1 LGKKIGSTEIPG
13 RFLTTKEKGG
23 FMSFN
28 PPRQG
33 HKVATYEGGTGFLAR
48 PEAELLLLVAGSLFS
63 GDSYYEKD
71 ESRKER
77 FHNLASEVSRKDPHF
92 VASLAQYARQ
102 VLGLRS
108 GPSALVTHLF
118 WWGPKEVAEEAAR
131 GVWLRGDEHLETLA
145 YARAY
150 GWKIT
155 KGLKKAVASRLNSMS
170 PAALLKYQKRGRSFS
185 QRDALIISHPK
196 PQDQNHALVYEWMI
210 RGKKALP
217 EAQAFVSRILEER
230 PTWERILSTKGSS
243 RESWLEAL
251 PHLKGLSLV
260 RNLSNLHSFNLLQE
274 EEVQEI
280 LASKLL
286 SPEVAKWGIWPYQWL
301 QAISMGRKE
310 GWPEPVLHLLETAL
324 ENTLPPLNLE
334 GETLILVDIS
344 GSMSNFI
351 SERSKATYAL
361 AAASLG
367 ALLYRRTGGLLVGF
381 NNDIHLVQLSPE
393 APVARLVEELTSRVW
408 GGTYLGKALEKTL
421 PNFSGRRVVIFTDEQ
436 VHDNAYEPLRKW
448 IKAGSERVAHVVN
461 VAGYPFLAFPEN
473 GVVRVGG
480 WSERLL
486 DILTL
491 MEARDPVAW
500 IRNGE
505 WRTRAP
511 LSSPSENEGALEEA

>member
-1 LGKKIGSTEIPG
+1 
-13 RFLTTKEKGG
+13 
-23 FMSFN
+23 MSFN
-28 PPRQG
+28 PPKKG
-33 HKVATYEGGTGFLAR
+33 VTTYEGGTGFLASL
-48 PEAELLLLVAGSLFS
+48 ETELLLLVAGILFS
-63 GDSYYEKD
+63 GDTFYEKD
-71 ESRKER
+71 QSRKER
-77 FHNLASEVSRKDPHF
+77 FHLLASEVSQKDPHF

-108 GPSALVTHLF
+108 GPSALVAHLF
-118 WWGPKEVAEEAAR
+118 WWGPKELAREAAQ

-145 YARAY
+145 YTKAQ

-155 KGLKKAVASRLNSMS
+155 KGLKKAVASRINSMS
-170 PAALLKYQKRGRSFS
+170 PVALLKYQKRGRSFS
-185 QRDALIISHPK
+185 QRDAVIISHPK
-196 PQDQNHALVYEWMI
+196 SQDQNHALVYEWLI

-217 EAQAFVSRILEER
+217 EAQVFVSQILEER

-274 EEVQEI
+274 EEVQEV

-301 QAISMGRKE
+301 QAISIGRKE
-310 GWPEPVLHLLETAL
+310 GWPEPVLRLLETAL
-324 ENTLPPLNLE
+324 ENTLPPLHLE

-344 GSMSNFI
+344 GSMSNLV
-351 SERSKATYAL
+351 SERSQATYAL
-361 AAASLG
+361 AAISLG
-367 ALLYRRTGGLLVGF
+367 ALLYRRTGGQLVGF
-381 NNDIHLVQLSPE
+381 NNDIHPVHLSPE
-393 APVARLVEELTSRVW
+393 APIARIVEELIPKVW

-436 VHDNAYEPLRKW
+436 VHDNAYSPLKKW
-448 IKAGSERVAHVVN
+448 IREGPDRIAHVVN

-473 GVVRVGG
+473 GIVRVGG

-486 DILTL
+486 EILTL
-491 MEARDPVAW
+491 MEARNPAAW
-500 IRNGE
+500 IRNGG
-505 WRTRAP
+505 WKTRAP
-511 LSSPSENEGALEEA
+511 LSSPSENEGALEEAQGTT

>member
-1 LGKKIGSTEIPG
+1 
-13 RFLTTKEKGG
+13 
-23 FMSFN
+23 MSFN
-28 PPRQG
+28 PPKQKQG
-33 HKVATYEGGTGFLAR
+33 HHKVATYEGGTGFLSS
-48 PEAELLLLVAGSLFS
+48 PETELLLLVAGSLFS
-63 GDSYYEKD
+63 GDTYYEED

-77 FHNLASEVSRKDPHF
+77 FHHLTSKVSQKDPHF

-108 GPSALVTHLF
+108 GPSALVAHLF
-118 WWGPKEVAEEAAR
+118 WWGPKEVAKEAAQ

-145 YARAY
+145 YTKAQ

-155 KGLKKAVASRLNSMS
+155 SGLKKAVASRLNSMN
-170 PAALLKYQKRGRSFS
+170 PVALLKYQKSGRSFS

-196 PQDQNHALVYEWMI
+196 PQDQNHALVYEWLI
-210 RGKKALP
+210 RGKKGLP
-217 EAQAFVSRILEER
+217 EAQAFVAQVLEER

-260 RNLSNLHSFNLLQE
+260 RNLSNLHSFNLLKE

-301 QAISMGRKE
+301 QAISIGRKE
-310 GWPEPVLHLLETAL
+310 GWPEPFLHLLETAL
-324 ENTLPPLNLE
+324 ENTLPPLHLE

-344 GSMSNFI
+344 GSMSNPI
-351 SERSKATYAL
+351 SSRSQATYAL
-361 AAASLG
+361 AAVSLG
-367 ALLYRRTGGLLVGF
+367 SLLYRRTGGQLVGF
-381 NNDIHLVQLSPE
+381 NYDIHPVQLPPK
-393 APVARLVEELTSRVW
+393 APIARIVEELIPKVW
-408 GGTYLGKALEKTL
+408 GWTYLGEALEKTL

-436 VHDNAYEPLRKW
+436 VHDNAYRPLKKW
-448 IKAGSERVAHVVN
+448 IQEGPNRIAHVVN

-473 GVVRVGG
+473 GIVRVGG

-486 DILTL
+486 EILTL
-491 MEARDPVAW
+491 LETRNPVAW

-505 WRTRAP
+505 WKAREPMAP
-511 LSSPSENEGALEEA
+511 ASSPSENEGEEA

>member
-1 LGKKIGSTEIPG
+1 
-13 RFLTTKEKGG
+13 
-23 FMSFN
+23 MSFN
-28 PPRQG
+28 PPKQG
-33 HKVATYEGGTGFLAR
+33 HKATTYEGGAGFLAR
-48 PEAELLLLVAGSLFS
+48 PENELLILVAGSLFS
-63 GDSYYEKD
+63 GDAFYEKD
-71 ESRKER
+71 QSRKER
-77 FHNLASEVSRKDPHF
+77 FHLLASEVSQKDPHF

-108 GPSALVTHLF
+108 GPSALVAHLF

-145 YARAY
+145 YAKAQ

-155 KGLKKAVASRLNSMS
+155 KGLKKAVAARLNAMS
-170 PAALLKYQKRGRSFS
+170 PTSILKYQKRGRSFS
-185 QRDALIISHPK
+185 QRDAVIISHPK
-196 PQDQNHALVYEWMI
+196 PQDQNHALVYEWLI
-210 RGKKALP
+210 RGKRALP
-217 EAQAFVSRILEER
+217 EAKSFVAQVLEER
-230 PTWERILSTKGSS
+230 PTWERILSAKGAS

-260 RNLSNLHSFNLLQE
+260 RNLNNLHSFNLLQE
-274 EEVQEI
+274 EEVQEV

-301 QAISMGRKE
+301 QAISIGRGE
-310 GWPEPVLHLLETAL
+310 WWPEPVLRLLETAL
-324 ENTLPPLNLE
+324 ENTLPPLLLE

-344 GSMSNFI
+344 GSMDNRI
-351 SERSKATYAL
+351 SDRSQATYAL

-367 ALLYRRTGGLLVGF
+367 ALLYRRTGGRLVGF
-381 NNDIHLVQLSPE
+381 NNDINPVHLPPS
-393 APVARLVEELTSRVW
+393 APIARMVEELTRAVW

-421 PNFSGRRVVIFTDEQ
+421 PGFSGRRVVIFTDEQ
-436 VHDNAYEPLRKW
+436 VHDNAYSPLKRW
-448 IKAGSERVAHVVN
+448 VQAGPERIAHVVN

-486 DILTL
+486 EILTL
-491 MEARDPVAW
+491 MEACDPVAW

-505 WRTRAP
+505 WRAEKATAKTSA
-511 LSSPSENEGALEEA
+511 LFSSPLENGGEGE

>member
-1 LGKKIGSTEIPG
+1 
-13 RFLTTKEKGG
+13 
-23 FMSFN
+23 MSFN
-28 PPRQG
+28 PPKKG
-33 HKVATYEGGTGFLAR
+33 VTTYEGGTGFLAR

-63 GDSYYEKD
+63 GDSHYEKD

-77 FHNLASEVSRKDPHF
+77 FHRLASEVSQKDPHF

-108 GPSALVTHLF
+108 GPSALVAHLF
-118 WWGPKEVAEEAAR
+118 WWGPKDLAREAAQ

-145 YARAY
+145 YTKAY

-155 KGLKKAVASRLNSMS
+155 KALKKAVANRLNSMS

-196 PQDQNHALVYEWMI
+196 PQDQNRALVYEWLI
-210 RGKKALP
+210 RGKKGLP
-217 EAQAFVSRILEER
+217 EAQAFAAQILEER
-230 PTWERILSTKGSS
+230 PTWERILSVKGAS

-251 PHLKGLSLV
+251 THLKGLSLV

-274 EEVQEI
+274 EGVQEV

-310 GWPEPVLHLLETAL
+310 GWPEPVLQLLETAL
-324 ENTLPPLNLE
+324 ENTLPPLHLE
-334 GETLILVDIS
+334 GETLIIVDIS
-344 GSMSNFI
+344 GSMLNPI
-351 SERSKATYAL
+351 SDRSQATYLL

-367 ALLYRRTGGLLVGF
+367 ALLYRRTGGQIVGF
-381 NNDIHLVQLSPE
+381 NNYVHLVPLSPT
-393 APVARLVEELTSRVW
+393 APIVQIVEYLLAKGG
-408 GGTYLGKALEKTL
+408 GGTYLGEALEKTL

-448 IKAGSERVAHVVN
+448 IKAGSDRIAHVVN

-473 GVVRVGG
+473 GIVRVGG

-486 DILTL
+486 EILAL
-491 MEARDPVAW
+491 MESNDPVAW
-500 IRNGE
+500 IRNGK
-505 WRTRAP
+505 WKTRAP
-511 LSSPSENEGALEEA
+511 VSSPPENEGTLEEA